1 LWNVLQKGDVLL
13 ADGLMCNW
21 RNIYELTERDVNI
34 VTRINK
40 ALRKADFRKGKR
52 LGKDDH
58 IVQWPKPHI
67 REVGRAAQRAMPRSL
82 AVREV
87 RVRVE
92 QAGFRSKEIIVVTTL
107 LDPEVATTVDLASRY
122 RSRWNQ
128 EMFQSQCVL
137 STRCIC

>member
-92 QAGFRSKEIIVVTTL
+92 QAGFRSKEIIVVTNL
-107 LDPEVATTVDLASRY
+107 LDPMEYSKEDLAELY
-122 RSRWNQ
+122 RARWNQ